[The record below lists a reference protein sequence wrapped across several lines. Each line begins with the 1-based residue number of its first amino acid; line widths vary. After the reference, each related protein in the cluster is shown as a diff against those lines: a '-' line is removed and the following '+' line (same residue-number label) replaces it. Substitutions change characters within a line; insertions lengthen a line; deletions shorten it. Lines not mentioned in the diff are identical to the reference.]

1 MCVYAES
8 IKNFIVISFDGNKF
22 CKTNVDDFKGVFQLK
37 FEEQFRHFIVDLTNI
52 TFFDSSALGAVV
64 GALKAVQPVGDI
76 VLVVTNQQVTQLL
89 KLTRMDKIFKVFEDV
104 ETAKNYI
111 DKK

>member
-8 IKNFIVISFDGNKF
+8 IKNIIVISFDGNKF
-22 CKTNVDDFKGVFQLK
+22 SKTNVDDFKGVFQLK
-37 FEEQFRHFIVDLTNI
+37 FEEQFRHFIVDMTNI

-76 VLVVTNQQVTQLL
+76 VIVVANEQVLQLL
-89 KLTRMDKIFKVFEDV
+89 KLTRMDKIFKVYQDLD
-104 ETAKNYI
+104 TAKNYI
-111 DKK
+111 IKI